1 MNIIVCLKQVPD
13 TDEVKTDP
21 ETGRI
26 IREGI
31 AGTINPFDMFVLEEA
46 LRLKEN
52 YGGKISLLSM
62 GPKDAINTLHFGLAL
77 GADEAYLLSDI
88 KFAGSDTLAT
98 SYALSC
104 GIKTLGHYDLI
115 ICGIKTT
122 DGDTG
127 QVGANLAEILDIPSV
142 YYVNKILKYQ
152 NDNIEVERLLEDRSQ
167 ILQVSLPCLISIV
180 KGANIP
186 RMPTLIGKIEAR
198 EKLLK
203 ILNAYDVNAIE
214 DYCGSEGSP
223 TRVVKI
229 FLPEKR
235 KQGVIVKGCFDQN
248 IIKLLQFL
256 KNKKMVSL

>member
-46 LRLKEN
+46 LRLKEI

-62 GPKDAINTLHFGLAL
+62 GPKDAMNTLYFGLAL

-152 NDNIEVERLLEDRSQ
+152 NNNIEVERLLEDRSQ

-186 RMPTLIGKIEAR
+186 RMPTLLGKIEAKK
-198 EKLLK
+198 KLLK
-203 ILNAYDVNAIE
+203 ILNAYEVDAIE

-223 TRVVKI
+223 TRVVKV

-256 KNKKMVSL
+256 KNKKMVSF

>member
-1 MNIIVCLKQVPD
+1 MNIMVCLKQVPD

-46 LRLKEN
+46 LRLKEK
-52 YGGKISLLSM
+52 YGGKITLLSM
-62 GPKDAINTLHFGLAL
+62 GPKDAINTLYFGLAL

-104 GIKTLGHYDLI
+104 GIKTLGYFDLI

-142 YYVNKILKYQ
+142 YYVKNILNYQ
-152 NDNIEVERLLEDRSQ
+152 NSKIEVERLLEDRTQ
-167 ILQVSLPCLISIV
+167 ILQISLPCVISIV
-180 KGANIP
+180 KGANMP
-186 RMPTLIGKIEAR
+186 RMPTLIGKIEAER
-198 EKLLK
+198 KLLK
-203 ILNAYDVNAIE
+203 ILNASEVNAKE
-214 DYCGSEGSP
+214 DNCGLEGSP
-223 TRVVKI
+223 TRVVKV
-229 FLPEKR
+229 FLPDKR
-235 KQGVIVKGCFDQN
+235 KQGVILKGYFDRN
-248 IIKLLQFL
+248 INKLIEFL
-256 KNKKMVSL
+256 KSKKMVSS